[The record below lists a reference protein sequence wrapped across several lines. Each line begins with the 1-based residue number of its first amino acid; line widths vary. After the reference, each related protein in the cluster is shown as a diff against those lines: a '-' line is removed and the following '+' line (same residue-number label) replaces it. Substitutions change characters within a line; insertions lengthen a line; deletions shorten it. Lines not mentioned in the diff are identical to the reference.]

1 MVIVLKIGL
10 VLSGGKSS
18 RMGKNKSAMT
28 VGKETMLEHS
38 INMLNC
44 LNLDNVVV
52 SGADFDIP
60 DVFPNKGPVGG
71 IYSAIQHLSLSTG
84 DIILVIPN
92 DMPFLCP
99 DLLQRL
105 MQQSL
110 LHQCTFMYKNHPM
123 PLSLFISEGIL
134 NRLQLLEN
142 SAGMSIRYLI
152 QADKVEELGVESP
165 DVFSNVNTPQ
175 ELEEAIQNYKKMCLQ

>member
-1 MVIVLKIGL
+1 MEIMLKIGL

-18 RMGKNKSAMT
+18 RMGKDKSALK
-28 VGKETMLEHS
+28 VGKGTMLEHS
-38 INMLNC
+38 IDMLNAV
-44 LNLDNVVV
+44 NLDKVVV

-60 DVFPNKGPVGG
+60 DLLPNKGPVGG
-71 IYSAIQHLSLSTG
+71 IYSAVQHLSLSTG

-92 DMPFLCP
+92 DMPLLRP

-105 MQQSL
+105 MQQSVI
-110 LHQCTFMYKNHPM
+110 HQCTFTYKNHPM

-134 NRLQLLEN
+134 ERLQSLGN

-152 QADKVEELGVESP
+152 QADKVEELSVESQ

-175 ELEEAIQNYKKMCLQ
+175 ELEEAVQNYKKMCP

>member
-1 MVIVLKIGL
+1 MEIVLKIGL

-18 RMGKNKSAMT
+18 RMGKDKSALK
-28 VGKETMLEHS
+28 VGKGTMLEHS
-38 INMLNC
+38 ISMLNSV
-44 LNLDNVVV
+44 NLDKVVI

-60 DVFPNKGPVGG
+60 DLFPNKGPVGG
-71 IYSAIQHLSLSTG
+71 IYSAVRHLSISPG

-92 DMPFLCP
+92 DMPLLRP

-105 MQQSL
+105 IQQSL
-110 LHQCTFMYKNHPM
+110 IHKCTFTYKNHPM

-134 NRLQLLEN
+134 ERLQSLEN
-142 SAGMSIRYLI
+142 ADGMSIRYLI
-152 QADKVEELGVESP
+152 QADKVEELSVEFQ

-175 ELEEAIQNYKKMCLQ
+175 ELEAAVQSYKKMCP

>member
-1 MVIVLKIGL
+1 MEIVLQIGL

-18 RMGKNKSAMT
+18 RMGKDKSAMK
-28 VGKETMLEHS
+28 VGKATMLEHS
-38 INMLNC
+38 INMLNS

-60 DVFPNKGPVGG
+60 DLFPNKGPVGG
-71 IYSAIQHLSLSTG
+71 IYSAVQHLSLSTG
-84 DIILVIPN
+84 DIMLVIPN
-92 DMPFLCP
+92 DMPLLRP

-105 MQQSL
+105 IQQSFN
-110 LHQCTFMYKNHPM
+110 HQCTFTYQNHPM

-134 NRLQLLEN
+134 NRLQSLE
-142 SAGMSIRYLI
+142 SAAGMSIRHLI
-152 QADKVEELGVESP
+152 QADKVGELSVELQ

-175 ELEEAIQNYKKMCLQ
+175 ELENAVQNYKKMCP